1 MANIILGFFVALIN
15 ELNKVRFCTWVSFK
29 SVTVPTMNKT
39 GNPLFGRV
47 QKVTTA
53 SKVLF
58 NSRYV
63 KFADGEPVPTDEQGR
78 EKLPWGMWRV
88 YPKLIDHK
96 GKVYVR
102 LYFLPNSNV
111 KVSYLVD
118 GRKATEEELAIIKS
132 FVRSNS
138 HDEWADGRIKTPRT
152 YDVTGITEFRVNGT
166 CLNASDYQPSNVG

>member
-29 SVTVPTMNKT
+29 SVTIPTMNKT

-63 KFADGEPVPTDEQGR
+63 KYENGEPVPTDEQGR
-78 EKLPWGMWRV
+78 EKLKWGMWRV

-118 GRKATEEELAIIKS
+118 GRKATEDEIRIIKS
-132 FVRSNS
+132 FTRSNGN
-138 HDEWADGRIKTPRT
+138 EWEDGRVKTPRT

-166 CLNASDYQPSNVG
+166 CIKASDYEPSNVG